1 MVQMCCLCFFLHY
14 ATDFKEMMVQNC
26 TFLLPSFF
34 EKVILI
40 SRVFVKWKKKS
51 AGRRKHM
58 DLVKKWSRRVKRMK
72 KIKRAF
78 KSIRKNAKK
87 IRSSFGTILKAITN
101 TSPKQ

>member
-1 MVQMCCLCFFLHY
+1 
-14 ATDFKEMMVQNC
+14 
-26 TFLLPSFF
+26 
-34 EKVILI
+34 
-40 SRVFVKWKKKS
+40 
-51 AGRRKHM
+51 M